1 LTAFLAALLWD
12 YTRKKKYY
20 CGFMT
25 LFDGLDDKT
34 LLAELVEKLGFLD
47 GKLLYQILR
56 LSNNW
61 TERRPRLLYA
71 PVLS

>member
-1 LTAFLAALLWD
+1 
-12 YTRKKKYY
+12 
-20 CGFMT
+20 MT

-34 LLAELVEKLGFLD
+34 LLAELVEKPGFLD